1 MSLAN
6 IGKFKLSLKALILS
20 VFTFICFLVFS
31 NVFCRTKI
39 FLTSCCAN
47 AASGNEMTTTI
58 NVDSVGSDYTANAT
72 AIEQRKQE
80 MLVVADS
87 VGHFWFS
94 DDTEFQS
101 QDPHAYW
108 LMNRMMQMVQLV
120 QTADDDWAWI
130 LAMNESVEEYNSRL
144 GRKIGSV
151 DAAANAIDELINI
164 YNAGNQPELNTAS
177 YVESILEHYKA
188 VYAYYSLIEFID
200 DYDEDSNWDV
210 QLRALYYREFKEW
223 FDLNNA
229 VNGIMYFYTYAAA
242 GYSALSMDLN
252 GTFEIWS
259 KNRLAELDI
268 EQDIYW
274 SYDWK
279 PFSSDAKNISAK
291 KFEKLLSYFKTR
303 TMIRLL
309 KRWFPTGQRKIM
321 TSLVNAPTVALI
333 LTRLQRWFATMKQ
346 LCQIG
351 EKCVSKSLRCSQRRN
366 RNHIERLP
374 SRCTQDC
381 ITIWST

>member
-1 MSLAN
+1 M
-6 IGKFKLSLKALILS
+6 KCLINTIAVIL
-20 VFTFICFLVFS
+20 FF
-31 NVFCRTKI
+31 
-39 FLTSCCAN
+39 TSCCTN
-47 AASGNEMTTTI
+47 AASGNEKTTTI

-72 AIEQRKQE
+72 AIEQRKLE
-80 MLVVADS
+80 MLAVADS

-94 DDTEFQS
+94 DDSEFQS

-108 LMNRMMQMVQLV
+108 LMNRMMQMVQLIK
-120 QTADDDWAWI
+120 TADDDWAWM
-130 LAMNESVEEYNSRL
+130 LAMNESVEEYNARL

-151 DAAANAIDELINI
+151 DAAANAIGELINI

-188 VYAYYSLIEFID
+188 VYAYYRLIEFVD

-210 QLRALYYREFKEW
+210 QLRTLYYREFKEW

-259 KNRLAELDI
+259 KNRLAELEI
-268 EQDIYW
+268 ERDIYW

-279 PFSSDAKNISAK
+279 PFSSDAKTISAK
-291 KFEKLLSYFKTR
+291 KFEKLLSYFKAR
-303 TMIRLL
+303 TNDTVVEEMVSDWAEKDYDFARE
-309 KRWFPTGQRKIM
+309 RTDGRFDFGKIAEM
-321 TSLVNAPTVALI
+321 LRYYETALSNWREVREQI
-333 LTRLQRWFATMKQ
+333 ALMLPEEKQKSYREITKQMHTRLYNDLVDLKEIRY
-346 LCQIG
+346 
-351 EKCVSKSLRCSQRRN
+351 
-366 RNHIERLP
+366 
-374 SRCTQDC
+374 
-381 ITIWST
+381 